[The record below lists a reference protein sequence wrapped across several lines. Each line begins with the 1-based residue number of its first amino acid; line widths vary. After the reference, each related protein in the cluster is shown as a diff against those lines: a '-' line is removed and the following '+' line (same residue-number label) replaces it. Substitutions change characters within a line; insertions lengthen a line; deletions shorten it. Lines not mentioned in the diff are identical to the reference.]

1 MLKNLKVMVNKKVK
15 APRGY
20 HWMKEKGGSFKL
32 MRHTGKFVPH
42 KGASIYASFK
52 IKKRHTK

>member
-1 MLKNLKVMVNKKVK
+1 MVNKKVK